1 MPRDRYKTLS
11 NGTPTEARAIPKPFG
26 AAAHQRR
33 LRDITVRITRSRT
46 LKRPSPREE
55 EDDDEAPIVAE
66 EHNCRH
72 PSSLA
77 SSPSNSSPRSRGS
90 RYDPSSDIEP
100 SPSWTP
106 KGCLAFV
113 DSSTELENERRHER
127 AVAPPED
134 FPFYPASPQ
143 GAAASAPSAGDLEA
157 DQARGGSPPETPPSD
172 YSHVTASSGR
182 PACRICHEGDREEP
196 LVSLCKCSGVDGLRH
211 ASCLERWM
219 NARNADELC
228 EVCQHR
234 FQTGAVESSSAR
246 LFYRWVLFG
255 EPQIQRAL
263 LSDLLLF
270 ALLTPVAA
278 VSCLLCVRGASKRAL
293 RGDVAEAAGLVALAV
308 LVVAAWVGWSSFA
321 VRVHCRTFAAW
332 KTRRDP
338 MRREVVTSP
347 SQRGTTGPHRKTSAR
362 ATRPRELVD
371 VAAGSMDVET
381 AATSTQRRDGGGDGD
396 VTQALFETS
405 PNALDPPSEL
415 QQQQSVGPARLH
427 SSRSGCIV

>member
-33 LRDITVRITRSRT
+33 LRDIAVRITRSCT
-46 LKRPSPREE
+46 LKRPSPRD
-55 EDDDEAPIVAE
+55 EDDDEVPIVAE
-66 EHNCRH
+66 EHNCRY
-72 PSSLA
+72 PSSLT
-77 SSPSNSSPRSRGS
+77 SSSSSSSPRSRGS

-106 KGCLAFV
+106 KGYLAFV

-134 FPFYPASPQ
+134 FLFYPASPQ
-143 GAAASAPSAGDLEA
+143 EAAASAPSAGDFEA
-157 DQARGGSPPETPPSD
+157 DQARGGSPPETPPAGD
-172 YSHVTASSGR
+172 SHVTASNGR
-182 PACRICHEGDREEP
+182 PACRICREGDREEP
-196 LVSLCKCSGVDGLRH
+196 LVSLCKCSGAAGLRH
-211 ASCLERWM
+211 SSCLERRM
-219 NARNADELC
+219 NAPNAEELC

-234 FQTGAVESSSAR
+234 FQTGAVESGSAR

-255 EPQIQRAL
+255 EPQMQRAL

-270 ALLTPVAA
+270 ALLLTPVAA

-308 LVVAAWVGWSSFA
+308 LVVAAWVGWTSLA
-321 VRVHCRTFAAW
+321 VRVHWRAFAAW

-338 MRREVVTSP
+338 MRREVVTPP

-381 AATSTQRRDGGGDGD
+381 ASTSTQRRDGGGDAD
-396 VTQALFETS
+396 VGQVLFETS
-405 PNALDPPSEL
+405 PNALELPPSEL
-415 QQQQSVGPARLH
+415 QQQSVGPARQH